1 MKKAQ
6 SGEKSIAADI
16 QPDFRLLFTD
26 NPLPMWVYDLKTL
39 RFLAVNHAALEQYGY
54 TRDEFLSMN
63 ITDIR
68 PEPEQ
73 ARLKADLR
81 KKRPAPPNSSEWQ
94 HQRKDGT
101 LFQVEIDSH
110 TIEFEGHKAALV
122 VAKNIT
128 QRKQSEQAYT
138 ALVEGSLQGVGL
150 LQEGRL
156 VFANQTMANILGY
169 EVEELLQLSPEEV
182 LALIHPEDRPKVA
195 ANIQARLAGKNPPEH
210 YEMRSICKDGSLV
223 WIELFSKALHYRGK
237 PAVQFVMI
245 DINTRKQA
253 ESALK
258 ESEVRYRGLFEAARD
273 AIFLMEGDQ
282 FIECN
287 PRALELFGVTREQII
302 KSNPYDHFSP
312 PTQPDR
318 RTSKEKAL
326 EKIEAALAGQAQ
338 FFEWTHQRLDGTLF
352 EAEVSLNKVE
362 LSEHAYL
369 LAFVRDISERKQAEE
384 ALRKSEASYREI
396 FENAV
401 EGIYRTSPEGQIL
414 AANPTLVKMLGY
426 RSEEELKA
434 LNIVRDLYAK
444 PDERDLETKSI
455 SRDGTIKNVEITL
468 KRKDG
473 QIISALDNARAIRD
487 THGKLLHYE
496 GLLTDVTER
505 KLAQQQV
512 TSLSKFPAEN
522 PSPVLRIDKNG
533 QVLFAN
539 KAGQAILR
547 AWKTG
552 IGKTIPLSWQ
562 KQVKALLEKNI
573 MDAIDVAIED
583 QIYSIVFVPISDS
596 DYVNLYGQD
605 ITERKQAEDIL
616 RRRVTE
622 LEVLYST
629 GLALSKSLDPHQIG
643 QSIVEILNLQL
654 NWHHAAIRLVHPDDR
669 LELLA
674 FSQPGMKDDDF
685 QKEKKHLESLI
696 SKPGQGLS
704 GWVLQ
709 HGEAVRSGDVDSDPR
724 YVCTFPSIK
733 SGLYAPMKV
742 GERIIGTIT
751 VESEIP
757 QAFDEHDERLL
768 NTLASQSAIAFENA
782 RLFQDALAASQ
793 RREVLYDITQKIV
806 YISQDSE
813 QIYQAVYEAVATLMP
828 AEAFV
833 ITLADHE
840 KQDMEVVYLFYN
852 GSQWPRQRVPLGQSM
867 SGHVIQTGQSIK
879 LDDTTAADVPMF
891 RSETPDPVKSLLMVP
906 LHAGERVIGALST
919 QSYTAN
925 AFTDDDLKLLE
936 MLAAQTAI
944 ALENARLFEETHQR
958 VEELGI
964 LAEVSAALRTA
975 PTRAQM
981 LPVVLEQLTKLIDAQ
996 GVAIAI
1002 NDPQMAESLIEMG
1015 IGKWADWTGKRL
1027 PLNKGICNKINQ
1039 SQKPYI
1045 SQESGTDPL
1054 VVYPSLLNGLNAV
1067 GVFPLI
1073 AEHEMIGAIWVG
1085 REDQIQQTAIR
1096 VLPALADM
1104 VANAIRRAALHEQ
1117 TARHAD
1123 QMAAVSELGR
1133 TLAESLELSLIYQ
1146 RLTKAIYNLMDDVAG
1161 MIISLY
1167 DPKKELITCVSAHI
1181 DGEFIDPASL
1191 SPIPLAPEGSGTQS
1205 RVIHTGKALVVNDL
1219 EKNIKK
1225 KVKVGNTQKMTE
1237 SALYVP
1243 MIAEGRVIGLIQ
1255 VQSYRNNRF
1264 STEDAGLL
1272 SLVANTAAVAIENAR
1287 LFGEVEE
1294 RVEQLSALRAIDTAI
1309 GASAEL
1315 RITLNILLDNVLRL
1329 LKVDAADIL
1338 LFHPATMTLEYAA
1351 GTGFHSTAISR
1362 SKVRL
1367 GEGHAGKVGLE
1378 RNLNQIMDLNEDKA
1392 RFLRAD
1398 LLKSEEFI
1406 SYIGVPLVAKGQLK
1420 GILEVFQRSPLNPD
1434 ESWKDF
1440 LQILAGQAAIGVDS
1454 AMLFDNLER
1463 ANVELTMAY
1472 NATIEGW
1479 SKALE
1484 LRDHETQ
1491 GHTLR
1496 VTDMTL
1502 RLAYEMGI
1510 KDLEMEHIRHGVLLH
1525 DIGKMGIPDQILH
1538 KPGPLT
1544 DQEWTIM
1551 RTHPKIAH
1559 DLLASIAYLRP
1570 AVDIPYCHHEKWDG
1584 SGYPRGLKSETIPLP
1599 ARIFAVIDVYDALTN
1614 DRPYRVAWTHE
1625 KALQHIR
1632 DESGKHFDPEVVETF
1647 LKLIESDQQ

>member
-1 MKKAQ
+1 MKKAR

-16 QPDFRLLFTD
+16 QPDFRLLFNN

-39 RFLAVNHAALEQYGY
+39 RFLAVNHAALKQYGY
-54 TRDEFLSMN
+54 TRDEFLSMT
-63 ITDIR
+63 IADIR
-68 PEPEQ
+68 PMSEQ
-73 ARLKADLR
+73 ARLQADLR
-81 KKRPAPPNSSEWQ
+81 KKRPALANSGQWQ

-110 TIEFEGHKAALV
+110 TIDFEGHKAALV
-122 VAKNIT
+122 VAKDIT

-156 VFANQTMANILGY
+156 VFANQMMASMLGY
-169 EVEELLQLSPEEV
+169 SVEELLQLSPEKV
-182 LALIHPEDRPKVA
+182 LELIHPEDRPKVA
-195 ANIQARLAGKNPPEH
+195 ANIQARLAGKNPQER
-210 YEMRSICKDGSLV
+210 YEIRSTRKDGSLV
-223 WIELFSKALHYRGK
+223 WVELFSKVLQYRDK
-237 PAVQFVMI
+237 PAIQFVMI
-245 DINTRKQA
+245 DISARKQT
-253 ESALK
+253 EWALK
-258 ESEVRYRGLFEAARD
+258 ENEARYRGLFEAARD
-273 AIFLMEGDQ
+273 GIFLMEGDQ
-282 FIECN
+282 FVECN
-287 PRALELFGVTREQII
+287 PRALEIFGVTREQII
-302 KSNPYDHFSP
+302 KFNPYDRFSP
-312 PTQPDR
+312 PTQPDGR
-318 RTSKEKAL
+318 ASKDKAL

-362 LSEHAYL
+362 IGEHAYL
-369 LAFVRDISERKQAEE
+369 LAFVRDISKRKQAEE
-384 ALRKSEASYREI
+384 SLQKSETGYRQL

-426 RSEEELKA
+426 QSEEELKA
-434 LNIVRDLYAK
+434 LNIVRDLYAN
-444 PDERDLETKSI
+444 PDDRDLETKSI
-455 SRDGTIKNVEITL
+455 GRDGTIKNIEITL

-473 QIISALDNARAIRD
+473 QVVSALDNARAIRD

-496 GLLTDVTER
+496 GLLIDITER
-505 KLAQQQV
+505 KSAQEQI
-512 TSLSKFPAEN
+512 TNLSKFPEEN
-522 PSPVLRIDKNG
+522 PSPVLRIAKNG

-547 AWKTG
+547 AWKTE
-552 IGKTIPLSWQ
+552 IGKTIPLSWL

-573 MDAIDVAIED
+573 VDAMDIMIED
-583 QIYSIVFVPISDS
+583 QTYSIIFVPVPDS

-622 LEVLYST
+622 LEVLYSA

-643 QSIVEILNLQL
+643 QSIVNILNQQL

-709 HGEAVRSGDVDSDPR
+709 HGQAVRSGDVESDPR

-733 SGLYAPMKV
+733 SGLYAPMQV

-768 NTLASQSAIAFENA
+768 NTLASQSAIAFDSA
-782 RLFQDALAASQ
+782 RLFQDAVAASQ

-806 YISQDSE
+806 RISQDSE
-813 QIYQAVYEAVATLMP
+813 QIYQAVHEAVATLMP

-833 ITLADHE
+833 ISLADHV
-840 KQDMEVVYLFYN
+840 KQDVEVVYLFHE
-852 GSQWPRQRVPLGQSM
+852 GSQGPGQHLPFSQSL
-867 SGHVIQTGQSIK
+867 SGHVIQTGQSIT
-879 LDDTTAADVPMF
+879 LDDTSATDIPIF
-891 RSETPDPVKSLLMVP
+891 QSETPNPIKSLLMVP
-906 LHAGERVIGALST
+906 LHAGERVIGTLST

-944 ALENARLFEETHQR
+944 ALENARLFDETQQR

-975 PTRAQM
+975 PNRAQM
-981 LPVVLEQLTKLIDAQ
+981 LPILLEQLTKLIDAQ

-1002 NDPQMAESLIEMG
+1002 NDPQNAESLIELGM
-1015 IGKWADWTGKRL
+1015 GKWADWTGKRL
-1027 PLNKGICNKINQ
+1027 PINKGICKKINR
-1039 SQKPYI
+1039 SQQPYI
-1045 SQESGTDPL
+1045 SQDAGTDPL

-1104 VANAIRRAALHEQ
+1104 VANAMRRAALHEQ

-1146 RLTKAIYNLMDDVAG
+1146 RLTKAIYSLMEDVAG
-1161 MIISLY
+1161 MMISLY
-1167 DPKKELITCVSAHI
+1167 DPRKALITCVSAHI
-1181 DGEFIDPASL
+1181 DGEFVDTANLP
-1191 SPIPLAPEGSGTQS
+1191 PIPLAPEGSGTQS
-1205 RVIHTGKALVVNDL
+1205 RVIHTGEALVVNNL

-1272 SLVANTAAVAIENAR
+1272 SLVANTAAVTIENAR

-1294 RVEQLSALRAIDTAI
+1294 HVEQLSALRAIDTAI

-1315 RITLNILLDNVLRL
+1315 RITLSILLDNVLRL
-1329 LKVDAADIL
+1329 LKVDAADVL
-1338 LFHPATMTLEYAA
+1338 FFHPASMTLEYAA
-1351 GTGFHSTAISR
+1351 GAGFHSTAITR
-1362 SKVRL
+1362 TKVRL

-1378 RNLNQIMDLNEDKA
+1378 RNINQIIDLNEVNENF
-1392 RFLRAD
+1392 RRAD

-1434 ESWKDF
+1434 EGWKDF

-1454 AMLFDNLER
+1454 AMLFENLER
-1463 ANVELTMAY
+1463 ANIELTMAY

-1502 RLAYEMGI
+1502 RLAHEMGI
-1510 KDLEMEHIRHGVLLH
+1510 KDLEMEHVRHGVLLH

-1559 DLLASIAYLRP
+1559 DLLASIVYLRP
-1570 AVDIPYCHHEKWDG
+1570 ALDIPYCHHERWDG
-1584 SGYPRGLKSETIPLP
+1584 NGYPRGLKGETIPFP

-1625 KALQHIR
+1625 KALEHIR
-1632 DESGKHFDPEVVETF
+1632 VESGKHFDPDVVEAF
-1647 LKLIESDQQ
+1647 LKMIESDQQ